1 MSKRVGIRDVA
12 AAAGVS
18 LTTVSHALSGAGQ
31 LSDATRERVRSVA
44 ADLNYAPNRL
54 ASGLRSKRSQIIG
67 FVSDEI
73 STTPYAGRVLLG
85 AQEAAAKNDWVLMI
99 VNTSADPRFEGRS
112 IEALLQH
119 RVDGIIYARM
129 YHQTVAVPEA
139 LVGVPTV
146 LLDASTG
153 NDHISSVVPDEE
165 GAARTAVEHLIAAG
179 HRRIGYL
186 SNVDDIPAT
195 RGRLD
200 GYRATLRAH
209 GIEVD
214 ETFIT
219 ASDSTTASA
228 RAAAAL
234 LLDRSDRPTAL
245 FCFNDRIAMG
255 AYQAA
260 QTRGLRIPDDLSIVS
275 IDNFEILADAMLP
288 GLDSVALPHYEMGQW
303 AIERLALELQ
313 ADGDDD
319 DAPAP
324 QQIRMHCPLVTR
336 QSVGPPPH

>member
-18 LTTVSHALSGAGQ
+18 LTTVSHALSGGGQ
-31 LSDATRERVRSVA
+31 LSDATRERVRAVA

-73 STTPYAGRVLLG
+73 STTPYAGQVLLG

-99 VNTSADPRFEGRS
+99 VNTSSDARLEGRS
-112 IEALLQH
+112 IDALLQH

-129 YHQTVAVPEA
+129 YHQQVAVPEA
-139 LVGVPTV
+139 LQGVPTV

-186 SNVDDIPAT
+186 SNIDEIPAT
-195 RGRLD
+195 RGRLA
-200 GYRATLRAH
+200 GYLQTLEAH

-214 ETFIT
+214 RSLIT
-219 ASDSTTASA
+219 TSASTTAQG
-228 RAAAAL
+228 REAASR

-260 QTRGLRIPDDLSIVS
+260 LAHGLRIPDDLSIIS
-275 IDNFEILADAMLP
+275 IDNFELLADALLP
-288 GLDSVALPHYEMGQW
+288 GLTSIALPHYEMGQW
-303 AIERLALELQ
+303 AIERLALELA
-313 ADGDDD
+313 ADGNDAE
-319 DAPAP
+319 APAP
-324 QQIRMHCPLVTR
+324 EQVRMHCPLVIR
-336 QSVGPPPH
+336 QSVGPPR

>member
-139 LVGVPTV
+139 LAGVPTV

-179 HRRIGYL
+179 HRR
-186 SNVDDIPAT
+186 
-195 RGRLD
+195 LD

-214 ETFIT
+214 ETLIT

-234 LLDRSDRPTAL
+234 LLDRSARPTAL

-319 DAPAP
+319 EAPAP